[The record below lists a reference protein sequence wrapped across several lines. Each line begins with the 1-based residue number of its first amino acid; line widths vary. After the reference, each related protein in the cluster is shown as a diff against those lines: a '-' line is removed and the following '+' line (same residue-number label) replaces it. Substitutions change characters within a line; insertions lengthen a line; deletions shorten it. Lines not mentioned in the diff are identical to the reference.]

1 MTEMRQLVDAAM
13 DRIMALIDTLP
24 QQAVDTS
31 SNVDA
36 EFVRSLIE
44 PLPETPATI
53 DELLDQVFD
62 HAVHRSLN
70 PISPGF
76 MGYVPGG
83 GLFHAAVADLIAD
96 GINRYVGAAAV
107 APALSRI
114 EANVVQW
121 LCDIVGYP
129 ESARGFL
136 TSGGSLATLSA
147 MITARHVVLGDDFSK
162 GIIYYSDQRHHCIDK
177 AALLAGF
184 TRKQLKPL
192 PTDESYRLDVT
203 ECRRAVGRDRDDGLR
218 PFMIVGNAGSVN
230 TGAVDPLAELGAFA
244 GEESLWFHVDAA
256 YGGLFCLTDRGKRIL
271 RGLDSADSI
280 VVDPHK
286 TLFLPYGTGALL
298 VRDGRHLKATHSST
312 ADYLPRLQDEEE
324 LWDFCEISPE
334 LTRPFRGLRVW
345 LPIKLHGVGVFRDVL
360 NEKLDLARWLHD
372 RILEIEELEILAP
385 PELSI
390 LAFAV
395 KDTGRPVEERNER
408 SRRLLSLVN
417 RKNRV
422 HLTGTM
428 LDGVFAIRIAIVAYR
443 THLQHVEMLLE
454 DLVEALGELRPI

>member
-1 MTEMRQLVDAAM
+1 MRRLVDAAM
-13 DRIMALIDTLP
+13 DRIIALIETLP

-31 SNVDA
+31 SNVDPD
-36 EFVRSLIE
+36 FVRSLIE
-44 PLPETPATI
+44 PLPEKPASF
-53 DELLDQVFD
+53 DDLLDQIFD
-62 HAVHRSLN
+62 HAVNRSLN

-96 GINRYVGAAAV
+96 SINRYVGAAAV

-129 ESARGFL
+129 GSARGFL

-162 GIIYYSDQRHHCIDK
+162 GVIYFSDQRHHCVDK

-184 TRKQLKPL
+184 TREQLEPL
-192 PTDESYRLDVT
+192 RSDEAYRLDVT
-203 ECRRAVGRDRDDGLR
+203 ELRRAVGRDRGDGLR

-230 TGAVDPLAELGAFA
+230 TGAVDPLAEIGEFA
-244 GEESLWFHVDAA
+244 REEDLWFHVDAA
-256 YGGLFCLTDRGKRIL
+256 YGGLFCLTDRGKQIL

-286 TLFLPYGTGALL
+286 TMFLPYGTGALL
-298 VRDGRHLKATHSST
+298 VRDGKHLKETHSQR
-312 ADYLPRLQDEEE
+312 ADYLPRPQDEEE

-334 LTRPFRGLRVW
+334 LTRPFRGLRLW
-345 LPIKLHGVGVFRDVL
+345 LPIKLHGAGVFRDAL
-360 NEKLDLARWLHD
+360 DEKLDLARWIHD
-372 RILEIEELEILAP
+372 RISEIEELEILAP

-395 KDTGRPVEERNER
+395 RDTGRPVEERNER
-408 SRRLLSLVN
+408 SRRLLELVN
-417 RKNRV
+417 RRNRV
-422 HLTGTM
+422 HLTATM

-443 THLQHVEMLLE
+443 THREHVEMLLE
-454 DLVEALGELRPI
+454 DLVSALGEVAAT